1 MANNY
6 HNTQINT
13 IEANKRGPSPPPA
26 KKGEKPAQPITF
38 EEVNVSSKVKEGM
51 G

>member
-13 IEANKRGPSPPPA
+13 LESNKGGAAPPPA
-26 KKGEKPAQPITF
+26 TKGEKPSPPIKF
-38 EEVNVSSKVKEGM
+38 EDVNVSSKVKEGL